1 MKIQSIDGALW
12 RKMVLSAGRYL
23 GTKKDAVDA
32 LNVFPVP
39 DGDTGTNMWLTLSSA
54 ARILEPKRLD
64 SLSQLTRDAAQG
76 ALLGARGNSGVILSQ
91 FFTGVRQACEA
102 AEQMDAAVFCAA
114 MRLGAE
120 MAFRAVMNPVQGTIL
135 TVMEEGARG
144 AGLLAEAGETD
155 VEALLKGARDG
166 ARSALKR
173 TPEMLPILKQAGVV
187 DAGGQGFVYIL
198 EGFLA
203 GLRNREEPEDG
214 VTEAPVET
222 PAEDPAPA
230 PGKIMKTD
238 ILYGYCTEMILR
250 KKTRDLDLESI
261 KAFLSDK
268 GDSLLVVGAADACK
282 IHMHT
287 NVPGEVLSYGL
298 NQCGGTLHDIK
309 IDNLEEQAETAGLF
323 AFAEPKA
330 AVAAVAV
337 AAGKGLEEI
346 FKSLGA
352 DYVIAGGQT
361 MNPSIQD
368 FLEVMELLAAK
379 EYILLPNNS
388 NIVMAAE
395 QAAKAR
401 KEGVYVVPSVTVPQG
416 ISALMAFNPELS
428 AEENFDKMREAV
440 KSVTT
445 LEVTYA
451 VRDADFEDYHI
462 HEGEFLGFVERKLV
476 YVGNSAED
484 TARALLARVIAPG
497 YEIVTLYYGQD
508 VLEFEARNL
517 AEALSAQF
525 PGMDVEFHQGG
536 QPVYYYLI
544 SVE

>member
-1 MKIQSIDGALW
+1 MA
-12 RKMVLSAGRYL
+12 LSAARYL
-23 GTKKDAVDA
+23 ETRKDAVDA

-54 ARILEPKRLD
+54 ARILEPKRLN

-102 AEQMDAAVFCAA
+102 VEQMDAAVFCEA

-135 TVMEEGARG
+135 TVMEESARG
-144 AGLLAEAGETD
+144 AELLAEAGETD
-155 VEALLKGARDG
+155 VEILLKGARDS
-166 ARSALKR
+166 ARAALKR
-173 TPEMLPILKQAGVV
+173 TPEMLLILKQAGVV

-203 GLRNREEPEDG
+203 GLRDREEPEDG
-214 VTEAPVET
+214 A
-222 PAEDPAPA
+222 AEDPAEAPA
-230 PGKIMKTD
+230 ADLTEASARDLAPVPGKIMKTD

-268 GDSLLVVGAADACK
+268 GDSLLVVGTADTCK

-298 NQCGGTLHDIK
+298 NQCGGSLHDIK

-330 AVAAVAV
+330 AAVAAV

-428 AEENFDKMREAV
+428 AAENFDKMREAV
-440 KSVTT
+440 KTVTT

-451 VRDADFEDYHI
+451 VRDADFGDYHI
-462 HEGEFLGFVERKLV
+462 HEGEFLGFAEGKLV
-476 YVGNSAED
+476 HVGNSAED
-484 TARALLARVIAPG
+484 TARALLAGVIAPG
-497 YEIVTLYYGQD
+497 DEIVTLYYGQD

-525 PGMDVEFHQGG
+525 PGMDVEFHPGG